1 MHAPT
6 GRLKCKPQGFTKGPE
21 IADRL
26 EDFVSCVCQHIY
38 LKDLKDLRVQSLAFA
53 MGGCALSFQATCGLV
68 GYLDGIQK
76 SCGQD

>member
-1 MHAPT
+1 MQAS
-6 GRLKCKPQGFTKGPE
+6 RFYKRPE

-26 EDFVSCVCQHIY
+26 EDFVTCVCQHIY
-38 LKDLKDLRVQSLAFA
+38 LKDLRVQSLAFA